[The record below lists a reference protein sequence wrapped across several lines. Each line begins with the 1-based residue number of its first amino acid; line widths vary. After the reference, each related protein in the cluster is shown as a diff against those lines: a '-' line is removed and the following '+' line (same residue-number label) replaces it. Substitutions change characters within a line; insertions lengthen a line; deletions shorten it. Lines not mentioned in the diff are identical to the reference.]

1 MGRLR
6 ELYINQ
12 VIDYLASEGER
23 IAIDAKGTR
32 DTNIDTGNQED
43 AYGWG
48 VYFQGKLVKY
58 GYPVPKGA
66 TEKHVDINGQ
76 KGWGRD
82 WIFQFLSKDF
92 KPETDGF
99 CLVVA
104 NAAWYS
110 VDHEDGATPTGTKYR
125 IISQSIGMMNSLKQ
139 KFKGATLHSF
149 NLDYYAV

>member
-1 MGRLR
+1 MGKLQD
-6 ELYINQ
+6 LYIKQ
-12 VIDYLASEGER
+12 VIDYLAKEGSR
-23 IAIDAKGTR
+23 IADDAKGTR

-48 VYFQGKLVKY
+48 VYYQGKLVRY

-66 TEKHVDINGQ
+66 TEKHVDIHGK

-82 WIFQFLSKDF
+82 WIYKFLSQDF
-92 KPETDGF
+92 KPETNGF

-110 VDHEDGATPTGTKYR
+110 IDHEYGATPTGAVYR
-125 IISQSIGMMNSLKQ
+125 IISQSVYLMKDIQKQ
-139 KFKGATLHSF
+139 FKGSSLRVF
-149 NLDYYAV
+149 NLEPWSV